1 MLVALKL
8 LLAPLLVALVTLI
21 GRALGPRVSGFLAAL
36 PIIAGPAVWLVTEEQ
51 GASFG
56 AEAALSCALGSAG
69 TTVFALGFVLVAPR
83 LNWLG
88 CASVGYL
95 GFALASV
102 ALSVLPITPWLACAL
117 PVAVHMGFLRYVDKP
132 HLTSFAIRPPSWDL
146 PLRMLLTALLV
157 LGITTVAASV
167 GPHWSGLLTPFP
179 VATSV
184 LSSFARAQQGAA
196 AATHLLRG
204 LVLGLNTFA
213 IFFVTLGLCLA
224 RVSVPLSFGLSIAMA
239 LCVHGLLAW
248 LHRRQG

>member
-1 MLVALKL
+1 MLLALKL
-8 LLAPLLVALVTLI
+8 LLAPFLVALVTLV
-21 GRALGPRVSGFLAAL
+21 GRAMGPRVAGFLAAL

-51 GASFG
+51 GAPFG
-56 AEAALSCALGSAG
+56 AEAALACAVGSAA

-95 GFALASV
+95 GFAIASL

-117 PVAVHMGFLRYVDKP
+117 PITVHLGFLRIVHKP
-132 HLTSFAIRPPSWDL
+132 TLTSFAITPPSWDL
-146 PLRMLLTALLV
+146 PLRMLLTAALV
-157 LGITTVAASV
+157 LGITTVASSV

-213 IFFVTLGLCLA
+213 IFFVTLGLALA
-224 RVSVPLSFGLSIAMA
+224 RISVPLAFGLASFTA
-239 LCVHGLLAW
+239 LCLHGCLAW
-248 LHRRQG
+248 LHRRHG